1 MRIQYS
7 ANAGTLIEV
16 SELIENI
23 LPSISEVFLQH
34 VIQMISVP
42 RHYCAEN
49 ANNERIARWI
59 RHQFETFGFQ
69 TSFHGRFRNI
79 VALPATPL
87 ASSSLLVSAH
97 YDTVPG
103 SPGAD
108 DNGSGIAVL
117 LACARA
123 LSAYRI
129 PTSTIFVAFNREE
142 DCLIGSQ
149 EFVADSVHQFKTK
162 LSEVHVMEMVGYCS
176 HEAGSQHLPQGL
188 PISLPDRGDF
198 LGLIGNHRSATL
210 VDATLRTA
218 KTYLGGF
225 PVLGLSVYLGLEK
238 YFPNL
243 QRSDHASFWQARI
256 PALMWTDTAEY
267 RNAHYHSSQDR
278 PNTLDYT
285 FMKQVAQLLL
295 SRIILHESNGWNSN
309 RQADRTAFK

>member
-1 MRIQYS
+1 MK
-7 ANAGTLIEV
+7 EV
-16 SELIENI
+16 SERIENI
-23 LPSISEVFLQH
+23 LPSISEDYLQH
-34 VIQMISVP
+34 VIETISVP
-42 RHYCAEN
+42 RHFYAEK

-87 ASSSLLVSAH
+87 ASSSLLASAH

-129 PTSTIFVAFNREE
+129 PTSTIFAAFNREE

-149 EFVADSVHQFKTK
+149 QFVTDSLHQFETT

-176 HEAGSQHLPQGL
+176 HEAGSQHLSHGL

-210 VDATLRTA
+210 VDATIKTA
-218 KTYLGGF
+218 KTYLDGF

-243 QRSDHASFWQARI
+243 QRSDHASFWHAKI
-256 PALMWTDTAEY
+256 PALMWTDTAEF

-278 PNTLDYT
+278 PNTLDYA
-285 FMKQVAQLLL
+285 FMKQVGQLLL
-295 SRIILHESNGWNSN
+295 SRIILHESNGWTSN
-309 RQADRTAFK
+309 QQTDSTVLK

>member
-1 MRIQYS
+1 MRIQHS
-7 ANAGTLIEV
+7 ANARTFKEV
-16 SELIENI
+16 SKRIEDI
-23 LPSISEVFLQH
+23 LASISEVYLQY
-34 VIQMISVP
+34 VIETISVP
-42 RHYCAEN
+42 RHYRTEK

-69 TSFHGRFRNI
+69 ASFRGRFQNI
-79 VALPATPL
+79 VALPTTPL
-87 ASSSLLVSAH
+87 ASSSLLAAAH

-123 LSAYRI
+123 LSTYQI
-129 PTSTIFVAFNREE
+129 PTSTIFIAFNREE

-149 EFVADSVHQFKTK
+149 EFVTDSLHEFETT

-188 PISLPDRGDF
+188 PISLPDSGDF
-198 LGLIGNHRSATL
+198 LGLIGNQRSATL
-210 VDATLRTA
+210 VDATIKTA
-218 KTYLGGF
+218 KTYLDGF

-238 YFPNL
+238 YFPHL
-243 QRSDHASFWQARI
+243 QRSDHAPFWHAQI
-256 PALMWTDTAEY
+256 PALMWTDTAEF
-267 RNAHYHSSQDR
+267 RNTHYHSSWDT
-278 PNTLDYT
+278 PDTLDYA

-295 SRIILHESNGWNSN
+295 SRIVLHESNV
-309 RQADRTAFK
+309 